1 MGPQWSFVVSSKKVL
16 VKRGCNV
23 LYNVTSSTIDHIM
36 LALSKCSEP
45 DGASLMYLPQDRECC
60 CHTLSISAKQW
71 KVRGLGNIINCNE
84 VTDTE

>member
-45 DGASLMYLPQDRECC
+45 DGASLMYLP
-60 CHTLSISAKQW
+60 
-71 KVRGLGNIINCNE
+71 
-84 VTDTE
+84 